1 MSIADAWDS
10 VQEFIKDQH
19 RQGNKK
25 PGEPAAQISSNRQ
38 ADKMRRQKL
47 MRYAEIQ
54 KRGEDGQSQAS
65 KDYATLGVDA
75 ANYVGGKIGDAYDQ
89 TVNAAK
95 YVGNEF
101 GDVVDATGDFVTTAI
116 DTATDNSTPDSR
128 RAIASRNM
136 DNSTKTK
143 VSKPK
148 GYRLGN

>member
-19 RQGNKK
+19 RQGSRR
-25 PGEPAAQISSNRQ
+25 PEDFGGEPAPRITSWRQ

-54 KRGEDGQSQAS
+54 KRRDGSPSQAS

-75 ANYVGGKIGDAYDQ
+75 ANYVYDK
-89 TVNAAK
+89 TVGAAN
-95 YVGNEF
+95 YVSDEF

-128 RAIASRNM
+128 RAIASSNM

-148 GYRLGN
+148 GYKVR

>member
-1 MSIADAWDS
+1 
-10 VQEFIKDQH
+10 V
-19 RQGNKK
+19 
-25 PGEPAAQISSNRQ
+25 AQISSNRQ

-54 KRGEDGQSQAS
+54 KRRDGSPSQAS

-75 ANYVGGKIGDAYDQ
+75 ANYVGRKMGDAYDQ
-89 TVNAAK
+89 TVKGAN
-95 YVGNEF
+95 YVRDEF

-116 DTATDNSTPDSR
+116 DTATDDSTPDSR
-128 RAIASRNM
+128 RIASSNI